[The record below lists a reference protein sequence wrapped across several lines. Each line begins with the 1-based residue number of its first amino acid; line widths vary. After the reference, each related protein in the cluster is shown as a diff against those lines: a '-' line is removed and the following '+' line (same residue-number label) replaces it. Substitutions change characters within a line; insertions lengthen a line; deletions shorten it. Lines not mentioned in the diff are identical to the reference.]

1 MRNPLVLAALASALL
16 AVPAGAQIASQPQPQ
31 NQHPQPSLSS
41 DTLKPQ
47 QNSADEATVK
57 GTMSDGVNP
66 GDVEEQGA
74 AAKKVEDAAAAAKAK
89 SDAKDT
95 TGTAPKPQ

>member
-1 MRNPLVLAALASALL
+1 MRNPLVLAALLSALL
-16 AVPAGAQIASQPQPQ
+16 AVPASAQTASQPQPQ
-31 NQHPQPSLSS
+31 NQHPQPNLSS
-41 DTLKPQ
+41 DALKPQ

-74 AAKKVEDAAAAAKAK
+74 AAKKVEDAAGRAKTK
-89 SDAKDT
+89 GDREET
-95 TGTAPKPQ
+95 TGRAPKPQ